1 MEDTWIE
8 AVEVVEEVVMNQD
21 QWHVLNVE
29 KKVIWQEN
37 VQILVKELKEILDI
51 AVEVEDKIGV
61 AIEAVVEEEVVSKE
75 TLMTKQNFSKVIGAL
90 DILVGEE
97 VMKGAVI
104 EEVVVA
110 EEVSK
115 IKILIELTK
124 VSKEIDGKIT
134 IKETPRK
141 MKT

>member
-1 MEDTWIE
+1 M
-8 AVEVVEEVVMNQD
+8 
-21 QWHVLNVE
+21 
-29 KKVIWQEN
+29 
-37 VQILVKELKEILDI
+37 KEILDI

-61 AIEAVVEEEVVSKE
+61 AIEAVVEEEAASKE

-104 EEVVVA
+104 EEVVGA
-110 EEVSK
+110 EEVLK
-115 IKILIELTK
+115 IKTLIELTHINK
-124 VSKEIDGKIT
+124 KKDGKIT
-134 IKETPRK
+134 IKETPKK